1 MTTIRNLDFFGF
13 LFVFL
18 SSILGIGTYYYL
30 RNRRRELYPY
40 GRWEE
45 LLQRLAPLDHQNI
58 GRIAADPAAQPD
70 QDIHCVGAMNPQD
83 IWRLL
88 GGMRGIEIMEKNCS
102 VLVDLVFYVQQ
113 WYPEALLIMARRK
126 LRLNAREVE
135 WHIGRLKA
143 TARSGRPPAAAAEYL
158 QQAVAIYYQMTREV
172 LALYEQAHLPGLADL
187 QRAL

>member
-1 MTTIRNLDFFGF
+1 MTSLNLDFFGF

-18 SSILGIGTYYYL
+18 VSILGIGTYYYL
-30 RNRRRELYPY
+30 LNRRRELYPY
-40 GRWEE
+40 GKWEE
-45 LLQRLAPLDHQNI
+45 LLERLAPLDHQNLE
-58 GRIAADPAAQPD
+58 RIAADPASQAD
-70 QDIHCVGAMNPQD
+70 HDIQCVETMNSQD

-88 GGMRGIEIMEKNCS
+88 GGMRGIEVMEKNCS

-113 WYPEALLIMARRK
+113 WYPEALLIAEQ

-143 TARSGRPPAAAAEYL
+143 TAKSGRPPAAAAEYL
-158 QQAVAIYYQMTREV
+158 QQAVAIYYRMTCEV
-172 LALYEQAHLPGLADL
+172 LALYEQANLPGLTDL

>member
-1 MTTIRNLDFFGF
+1 MTIRNLDFFGF

-18 SSILGIGTYYYL
+18 ASILGIGTYYYL

-40 GRWEE
+40 GNWDE
-45 LLQRLAPLDHQNI
+45 LLKRLAPLDHQNLE
-58 GRIAADPAAQPD
+58 RIAEDPAD
-70 QDIHCVGAMNPQD
+70 QADHDVQHVETMDPQD
-83 IWRLL
+83 IWRLI
-88 GGMRGIEIMEKNCS
+88 GGMRGIEVMEKNCS

-113 WYPEALLIMARRK
+113 WYPEALLIAEQ

-135 WHIGRLKA
+135 WHIGRMKA

-158 QQAVAIYYQMTREV
+158 QQAVAIYYHMTREV
-172 LALYEQAHLPGLADL
+172 LALYERANLPGLADL

>member
-1 MTTIRNLDFFGF
+1 MTIRNLDFFGF

-18 SSILGIGTYYYL
+18 ASIVGIGTYYYL

-40 GRWEE
+40 GNWDE
-45 LLQRLAPLDHQNI
+45 LLERLAPMDHQNI
-58 GRIAADPAAQPD
+58 ERIAEDPAAHPD
-70 QDIHCVGAMNPQD
+70 HDMQFAGTMSPED

-88 GGMRGIEIMEKNCS
+88 GGMRGIEVMEKNCS

-113 WYPEALLIMARRK
+113 WYPEALLIAEQ

-143 TARSGRPPAAAAEYL
+143 TAKSGRPPAAAAEYL
-158 QQAVAIYYQMTREV
+158 QQAVAIYYHMTREV
-172 LALYEQAHLPGLADL
+172 LALYERANLPGLADL

>member
-1 MTTIRNLDFFGF
+1 MTIRNLEFFGF

-18 SSILGIGTYYYL
+18 ISILGIGAYYYL
-30 RNRRRELYPY
+30 QNRRRELYPY
-40 GRWEE
+40 GKWDE
-45 LLQRLAPLDHQNI
+45 LLKRLAPLDHHNLE
-58 GRIAADPAAQPD
+58 RIALDPAAATYHEIQS
-70 QDIHCVGAMNPQD
+70 IETMSPQE
-83 IWRLL
+83 IWQLL
-88 GGMRGIEIMEKNCS
+88 GGMRGIEVMEKNCS

-113 WYPEALLIMARRK
+113 WYPEALLVAEQ

-143 TARSGRPPAAAAEYL
+143 TAKSGHTPVAAAEYL

-172 LALYEQAHLPGLADL
+172 LSLYEQANLPGLADL